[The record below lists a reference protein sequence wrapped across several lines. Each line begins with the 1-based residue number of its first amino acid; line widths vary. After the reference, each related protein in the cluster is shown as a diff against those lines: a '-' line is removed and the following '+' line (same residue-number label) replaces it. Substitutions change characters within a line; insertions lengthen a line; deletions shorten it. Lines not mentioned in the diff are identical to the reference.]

1 MIPHFSSEAS
11 VTSVSRITIN
21 PMRPALLTALLATT
35 LTLAQSP
42 RRVTDEMVREVQ
54 RTAILVDT
62 HNDVTSF
69 TVGGFDIAKPGSAH
83 HTDIPRLRAGG
94 VGAVFFAAYV
104 DSKYAKDHTAEHRV
118 LDMIDTVR
126 TDIIAANPTTF
137 SFATSAAEIEAAHR
151 QGKIAALIG
160 IEGGH
165 AIEDDPRALRDFY
178 ALGVRYMTLTHT
190 NSNDWADSSGD
201 IDDRTVKH
209 HGGLTDLGR
218 QIVAEMNRLGMMVD
232 ISHVADKTFYDVIA
246 ASTAPPIASHSS
258 CRALANVPRNMTDDM
273 IVALAK
279 KGGVIQINFNCGF
292 LSQKSADEYSAQL
305 KRGIKGTARKEFPA
319 TLEDVVNHIE
329 HVIKI
334 AGIGAV
340 GIGSDFD
347 GVTCT
352 PVGLEDVS
360 KFPALTRA
368 LLEKGYSP
376 DDIRKIYGG
385 NTLRLMRAVE
395 HARQI

>member
-1 MIPHFSSEAS
+1 
-11 VTSVSRITIN
+11 
-21 PMRPALLTALLATT
+21 MRLAVAFPLLAA
-35 LTLAQSP
+35 LAGLAQTPKSALREAP

-54 RTAILVDT
+54 RTAILIDT
-62 HNDVTSF
+62 HNDVTSR
-69 TVGGFDIAKPGSAH
+69 TVDGFDISKPSASG

-104 DSKYAKDHTAEHRV
+104 DSKYARDRTAAHRA
-118 LDMIDTVR
+118 LDMIDIVR
-126 TDIIAANPTTF
+126 HDIVGAHPGAF

-165 AIEDDPRALRDFY
+165 AIEDDPRMLRDFY
-178 ALGVRYMTLTHT
+178 SLGVRYMTLTHT
-190 NSNDWADSSGD
+190 NTNSWADSSGD
-201 IDDRTVKH
+201 IEDRNVKH
-209 HGGLTDLGR
+209 HGGLTELGR

-232 ISHVADKTFYDVIA
+232 VSHVADKTFYDVIE
-246 ASTAPPIASHSS
+246 ASRAPAIASHSS
-258 CRALANVPRNMTDDM
+258 CRALTNVPRNMTDDM
-273 IVALAK
+273 IAALAK
-279 KGGVIQINFNCGF
+279 KGGVVQINFNCGF
-292 LSQKSADEYSAQL
+292 ISQKSADEYAAQKKRGVKESAQ
-305 KRGIKGTARKEFPA
+305 KEFPA
-319 TLEDVVNHIE
+319 ALADVVDHID
-329 HVIKI
+329 HVVRI

-352 PVGLEDVS
+352 PAGLDDVS

-395 HARQI
+395 HARQN

>member
-1 MIPHFSSEAS
+1 M
-11 VTSVSRITIN
+11 N
-21 PMRPALLTALLATT
+21 PVPPALLIAVLPATFIV
-35 LTLAQSP
+35 AQAP

-54 RTAILVDT
+54 RSAILIDT

-69 TVGGFDIAKPGSAH
+69 TVDGFDISKPGSAH

-94 VGAVFFAAYV
+94 AGAVFFAAYV
-104 DSKYAKDHTAEHRV
+104 DSKYARDHTAEHRA
-118 LDMIDTVR
+118 LDMIDTIR
-126 TDIIAANPTTF
+126 TDIVAANASTF
-137 SFATSAAEIEAAHR
+137 SLATSAAEIEAAHR

-165 AIEDDPRALRDFY
+165 AIADDLRALRDFY

-190 NSNDWADSSGD
+190 NTNDWADSSGD
-201 IDDRTVKH
+201 MDDRTVKH
-209 HGGLTDLGR
+209 HGGLTDFGR
-218 QIVAEMNRLGMMVD
+218 QVVAEMNRLGMMVD

-246 ASTAPPIASHSS
+246 ASTAPPFASHSS

-273 IVALAK
+273 IVALAR
-279 KGGVIQINFNCGF
+279 KGGVVQINFNCGF
-292 LSQKSADEYSAQL
+292 LSQKSADEYTAQR
-305 KRGIKGTARKEFPA
+305 KRGIKGSGQKEFPA
-319 TLEDVVNHIE
+319 TLEDVVNHID

-352 PVGLEDVS
+352 PAGLEDVS

-368 LLEKGYSP
+368 LLERGYSP
-376 DDIRKIYGG
+376 DDIRRIYGG

-395 HARQI
+395 HARQT